1 MSNYRSFFARHFQIW
16 KEDFL
21 SSFHYRILRLLIV
34 VCFFL
39 FFLQQ
44 LQVMGILSTLI
55 FQSLCT
61 AVIVLAVTA
70 GWDWQKNARHYR
82 NMAIVIALEL
92 SHNYLE
98 LHIAR
103 SALVNY
109 QVKFKTDNWTALQ
122 YEIAKYLPAADYQN
136 LYYLYADMLPELQ
149 DTRNLLNYN
158 TRLDVAISTL
168 EKLYAF
174 LQSELRGHNLPPL
187 KRSLHIINQH
197 KLAH

>member
-1 MSNYRSFFARHFQIW
+1 MSNYHPFITSRVQVW
-16 KEDFL
+16 KADL
-21 SSFHYRILRLLIV
+21 SAIFHYRLLRLLIIV
-34 VCFFL
+34 IFFL
-39 FFLQQ
+39 FILQQ
-44 LQVMGILSTLI
+44 LQVVGIISDPI

-61 AVIVLAVTA
+61 AIIVLSVIT
-70 GWDWQKNARHYR
+70 GRDWQKNARHYR

-92 SHNYLE
+92 SRNYLE

-109 QVKFKTDNWTALQ
+109 QVNFKTDNWTTLQ
-122 YEIAKYLPAADYQN
+122 YELAKYMPASEYQS
-136 LYYLYADMLPELQ
+136 LYYLYAEMLPELQ

-158 TRLDVAISTL
+158 SRLDMAISTL
-168 EKLYAF
+168 EQLYTF
-174 LQSELRGHNLPPL
+174 LESELRGHNLPPL